1 MTTVL
6 AIPLLYE
13 AVVARM
19 DAEAAAAD
27 PPETAVP
34 QPFGW
39 REPARRTG
47 TRRIVW
53 VPGDDGDL
61 GEFGPPRNPGRNPR
75 SLGTIH
81 ELVTVYLEAADLTA
95 PENELLQ
102 YTAARLL
109 LDAWLRAVRLAAYGT
124 FEVVSLAWVDDKNL
138 RRHGATIRAVLSVQA
153 MVPDEELETAPVDV
167 AAHNTTHP
175 SDTDEDEGELDVV
188 SAA

>member
-1 MTTVL
+1 MSTVL
-6 AIPLLYE
+6 AVPLLFE

-19 DAEAAAAD
+19 DADAAAAD

-34 QPFGW
+34 QSFGW

-53 VPGDDGDL
+53 VPGDDGDI
-61 GEFGPPRNPGRNPR
+61 GEVGPPRNPGRNPR
-75 SLGTIH
+75 PLLTIH

-95 PENELLQ
+95 PEDELRQ

-124 FEVVSLAWVDDKNL
+124 FKIVSLAWVDDKNL
-138 RRHGATIRAVLSVQA
+138 RRHGATIRVLCSVEA
-153 MVPDEELETAPVDV
+153 MVPDSPATFAEDLHAEV
-167 AAHNTTHP
+167 TT
-175 SDTDEDEGELDVV
+175 SELDVDETTTTEDP
-188 SAA
+188 